1 MHCPVCKAENALETT
16 CRSCKADLSLL
27 AQVET
32 QRGRALAAAWRLLRD
47 GRPNA
52 ALQAA
57 ALAHEARAA
66 TDSAQ
71 LLALCHLWADN
82 FALALRWRQACA
94 TGDVPAN

>member
-1 MHCPVCKAENALETT
+1 MHCPVCKADSALEPT
-16 CRSCKADLSLL
+16 CRRCKADLSLL
-27 AQVET
+27 VQVET

-57 ALAHEARAA
+57 ALAHEARPA
-66 TDSAQ
+66 TDSAR

-82 FALALRWRQACA
+82 FALALRWHGAASSKGQA
-94 TGDVPAN
+94 